1 MCLASASEER
11 LQSTFSGKSHS
22 FLIPFQRRPGE
33 QLILYPCQGDHTP
46 SQFQDWLPCRWHTC
60 KRMHSS
66 LGRRGV
72 HPRGIERQPRVWKEA
87 PTAAELL
94 SSSLKSRHCPEM
106 KVHAGHERTDEDAAE
121 HARVVQ
127 LQGSGL
133 ARELQQRHGQW
144 ASPSHSVQSSGQGT
158 SPRYFRNGN
167 QRPPLLRPT
176 QTAVYIETGQKDSFG
191 GV

>member
-1 MCLASASEER
+1 
-11 LQSTFSGKSHS
+11 
-22 FLIPFQRRPGE
+22 
-33 QLILYPCQGDHTP
+33 
-46 SQFQDWLPCRWHTC
+46 
-60 KRMHSS
+60 MHSS

-72 HPRGIERQPRVWKEA
+72 HPRDIERQPRVWKEA

-191 GV
+191 GGVVRRTLPPKSRATNCCGHSQSSHPSPPHQFSRHPTQICVRLY